1 MVRQITSL
9 DQYQLATE
17 QLKVLPEGWT
27 ENYVN
32 LWIQLTAFGLME
44 EAGEVAKAFR
54 EIQIELGYIS
64 DARRQEL
71 ILELGDVM
79 WFLAQLALTLNIP
92 LSTIASRNI
101 EKLEERYR
109 KKATA

>member
-1 MVRQITSL
+1 MARQITSL

-17 QLKVLPEGWT
+17 QLKELPEGWSGD
-27 ENYVN
+27 YLN

-44 EAGEVAKAFR
+44 EAGEVAKEFR
-54 EIQIELGYIS
+54 KIQEEFGNIS
-64 DARRQEL
+64 DTRRQKL

-79 WFLAQLALTLNIP
+79 WFLAQLAIALNIP

-101 EKLEERYR
+101 EKLEERYQ